1 MTKKNKT
8 YFLLI
13 VVVIIWG
20 ILIFKVVDALKGSN
34 DDIISSNFKPEPF
47 NFNFQKEIDTFTL
60 IANYRDPFLD
70 DIKEKV
76 TRQRRN
82 KTHIKTKQPEEPLP
96 LITYSGY
103 MTDPINKEGV
113 FFVNIN
119 NQQHMLKRNET
130 VENVKIISGND
141 KIIVVQY
148 GNQKITIPITN

>member
-1 MTKKNKT
+1 MTKKTKT
-8 YFLLI
+8 YLLLI

-47 NFNFQKEIDTFTL
+47 NFNYQKKKDTFTL
-60 IANYRDPFLD
+60 IANYRDPFLGD
-70 DIKEKV
+70 VSEKEN
-76 TRQRRN
+76 RQRRS
-82 KTHIKTKQPEEPLP
+82 KTPIKTKQPEEPLP

-103 MTDPINKEGV
+103 MTDPINKERV
-113 FFVNIN
+113 FFININ
-119 NQQHMLKRNET
+119 NQQHMLKCNET

-141 KIIVVQY
+141 RNIVLRF

>member
-1 MTKKNKT
+1 MTKKTKT
-8 YFLLI
+8 YLLLI

-20 ILIFKVVDALKGSN
+20 ILIFKVIDALKGSN

-60 IANYRDPFLD
+60 IANYRDPFLG
-70 DIKEKV
+70 DIKEKE

-82 KTHIKTKQPEEPLP
+82 KTPIKTKQPEEPLA

-103 MTDPINKEGV
+103 MTDPINKERV

-141 KIIVVQY
+141 RNIVLRF